1 MITGHVPAVRV
12 PPDHATNRVAAAI
25 PAQGDVEDGRDLD
38 PAPPA
43 RGSAAAA
50 AASPEA
56 ELGGPGPARGPAQRD
71 TQNAPPGAV
80 AAGHSGHDPALAPRH
95 RPPPQIGRAHV

>member
-12 PPDHATNRVAAAI
+12 PPDHATNQVAAAI
-25 PAQGDVEDGRDLD
+25 PAQGDVEDRRALD

-43 RGSAAAA
+43 HGPAAPS

-56 ELGGPGPARGPAQRD
+56 ELGGPGPARDPAQPD
-71 TQNAPPGAV
+71 TQNSPGGV
-80 AAGHSGHDPALAPRH
+80 AAGHPGHHPALAPRT
-95 RPPPQIGRAHV
+95 RPPPPCRPVP